1 MELNVPPMAKSG
13 FSRVLQHYGCQ
24 TISAE
29 KLEEY
34 IAAGAPV
41 NDDGTINIVNFTA
54 WLLKELCHAE

>member
-1 MELNVPPMAKSG
+1 MELNVPPMTKTN
-13 FSRVLQHYGCQ
+13 FIQVLQHYGCQ
-24 TISAE
+24 TISTE
-29 KLEEY
+29 KLDAQ

>member
-1 MELNVPPMAKSG
+1 MELNVPPMTKTN
-13 FSRVLQHYGCQ
+13 FIQVLQHYGCQ
-24 TISAE
+24 TISTE
-29 KLEEY
+29 KLDEQ

>member
-1 MELNVPPMAKSG
+1 MDLIVPPMAKSG
-13 FSRVLQHYGCQ
+13 FIQVLQHYGCQ
-24 TISAE
+24 TISTE

-34 IAAGAPV
+34 IVVGFLF

>member
-1 MELNVPPMAKSG
+1 MELNVPPMAKPG
-13 FSRVLQHYGCQ
+13 FIQVLQHYGCQ
-24 TISAE
+24 TISSE
-29 KLEEY
+29 KLDAY

>member
-1 MELNVPPMAKSG
+1 MELNVPPMTKTN
-13 FSRVLQHYGCQ
+13 FIQVLQHYGCQ
-24 TISAE
+24 TISSE
-29 KLEEY
+29 KLDAQ